1 MKMIIFHLI
10 TPNLTTLNTPS
21 NFYYCYYY
29 SKKVEYQSYPSMQWQ
44 AAQFELCVIQ
54 QLLETQFEQY
64 ITRVKAPTCQAELR
78 RLLQAG
84 PPIYISDKVALP
96 LADEEHDTHVCKL
109 WYAIDQKEHSAK
121 LVGAPVEGV
130 ERDTLWAE
138 LNEFIIE
145 EGKEEGDDDDDND
158 AKKKE

>member
-1 MKMIIFHLI
+1 MK
-10 TPNLTTLNTPS
+10 
-21 NFYYCYYY
+21 
-29 SKKVEYQSYPSMQWQ
+29 WQ
-44 AAQFELCVIQ
+44 PAQFELCVIQ

-64 ITRVKAPTCQAELR
+64 ITRVKQPTCQAELR

-96 LADEEHDTHVCKL
+96 LADEEYDTHVCKL
-109 WYAIDQKEHSAK
+109 WYAVDQKEHSAK
-121 LVGAPVEGV
+121 LIGAVEGV

-145 EGKEEGDDDDDND
+145 DGKEEGDDDDEDNN
-158 AKKKE
+158 AKKEYE